1 MGCECWNRNIREE
14 HQILDSQA
22 DALKSALEHPSGRY
36 DRKVFLHQLL
46 KNFGPRLESH
56 LWKEEQVFFPA
67 LRRLLGKESGRLDLL
82 LAQHEQL
89 RGHLRR
95 LTTLLEGPNH
105 PSWDEIA
112 RAGHCLVDLL
122 EDHEDKEGRFL
133 LEILEFSLQPKELM
147 CLARQFREAACQP
160 AGGTP

>member
-22 DALKSALEHPSGRY
+22 DALKSALEQPSGLY

-46 KNFGPRLESH
+46 RSFGPRLESH

-67 LRRLLGKESGRLDLL
+67 LRRLLGRESGRLDLL

-89 RGHLRR
+89 REHLRR
-95 LTTLLEGPNH
+95 LTALLEGPDH
-105 PSWDEIA
+105 PCWDELV
-112 RAGHCLVDLL
+112 RAGNCLVDLL
-122 EDHEDKEGRFL
+122 EEHEEKEGRFL
-133 LEILEFSLQPKELM
+133 LEILDFSLQPKELM
-147 CLARQFREAACQP
+147 ELARKFREAACQP
-160 AGGTP
+160 AGEAP